1 MKSFSYMIFIMLK
14 TSIKSWG
21 MIGIVSHWNIV
32 PGLLCGRT
40 NRVIKKKIKIFKIRP
55 VSSAQRQFLMGFLD
69 SHPKK
74 YKPANFHEVW
84 PYRTQVMATLL
95 NTKIQNSRFPKKM
108 APKLPKF
115 QNPIYQEPFKVTW
128 KIFPHFCFLLIGMFE
143 QNLFN
148 ISEYEWHG
156 CPSLRRNH
164 LLTLLFSYL
173 KN

>member
-1 MKSFSYMIFIMLK
+1 
-14 TSIKSWG
+14 

-40 NRVIKKKIKIFKIRP
+40 NRVIKKKFKIFKIRP